1 MSRKE
6 ILRSALFLLLLLAL
20 ILSAWALLDRKL
32 ACHYTKAVHGFF
44 NEEPE
49 SMDVIFVGSSHAYCS
64 ANPMAFWDETGL
76 SSYVLSSQNQ
86 PLQASYHYL
95 QQCFKTQSPNL
106 VVLEMYM
113 ASQCLEDAT
122 DAVLRDSIDPLPW
135 SHGKAALIRELVPA
149 GERASYYFNL
159 AKYHGRWSELSKQNF
174 DFSYLRGRDEYRGFV
189 CFTLSRPS
197 NCFRLS
203 YEGVRPEALPEESV
217 EQLLRIKALVEAEGA
232 ELMLFIA
239 PYEGAE
245 QNLGILSG
253 MHAFAAEHELE
264 LLDFNL
270 VYDELGFDGEKDFF
284 DASHLNAYG
293 ADKATRY
300 MGRRIL
306 ERYDIRPCRP
316 ENDRLWQAEFERLG
330 MDEFRSEPS
339 AAGLS

>member
-6 ILRSALFLLLLLAL
+6 ILRSGLFLLLLLAL
-20 ILSAWALLDRKL
+20 ILSAWAVLDRKL

-64 ANPMAFWDETGL
+64 ANPMALWDETGL
-76 SSYVLSSQNQ
+76 SSYVLSTQSQ

-95 QQCFKTQSPNL
+95 QQCFTTQSPKV

-113 ASQCLEDAT
+113 ASQSLEAAT
-122 DAVLRDSIDPLPW
+122 DAVLRDAIDPLPW
-135 SHGKAALIRELVPA
+135 RHGKAALIRELVPA

-159 AKYHGRWSELSKQNF
+159 AKYHGRWSELSEQNF

-189 CFTLSRPS
+189 CFTPSRPA

-203 YEGVRPEALPEESV
+203 YEGVTPRALSAEGR
-217 EQLLRIKALVEAEGA
+217 EQLLRIRELVESNGA

-239 PYEGAE
+239 PYEGADKDLE
-245 QNLGILSG
+245 MLSG
-253 MHAFAAEHELE
+253 MHAFAEEQGLE
-264 LLDFNL
+264 LVDFNL
-270 VYDELGFDGEKDFF
+270 VYDELGFDGDKDFF
-284 DASHLNAYG
+284 DPNHLNAYG

-300 MGRRIL
+300 MGRRIM
-306 ERYDIRPCRP
+306 ERYDIEAVSDARHEHWR
-316 ENDRLWQAEFERLG
+316 AEFERLG
-330 MDEFRSEPS
+330 MEEFR
-339 AAGLS
+339 